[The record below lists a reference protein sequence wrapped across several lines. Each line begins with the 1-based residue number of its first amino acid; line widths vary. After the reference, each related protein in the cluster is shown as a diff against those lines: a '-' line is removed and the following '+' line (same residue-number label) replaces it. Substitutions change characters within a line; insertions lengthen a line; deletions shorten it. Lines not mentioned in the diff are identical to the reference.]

1 MSRIAFLIPQFN
13 EGHVDSNYLRFANEL
28 TGRGVEVTV
37 CLIDTL
43 SLSQSKVCAEG
54 WSVNAPISINQPY
67 AETQR
72 YNLNEFT
79 DFWVFSLGI
88 RASFLDK
95 FQLLYAIG
103 KEVRFVNS
111 LDVIM
116 HLKSKYF
123 ITSMPEMIKHP
134 ETHASTKAETLLDI
148 VESSSK
154 TWIAKPPAGSL
165 GRDVF
170 LLKPGSS
177 NNRAILDHL
186 CGPEQD
192 HYTLIQEH
200 ISEISRGEKRVL
212 IAGGE
217 VVGQYKR
224 IATSDHRT
232 NLLQGASS
240 EACELTQEE
249 SVYCNKIGK
258 CLKDMGA
265 NYVGMDMVYPWI
277 IEFNVI
283 NPGGLITIE
292 DLTGKNLVPRII
304 DQLNLA

>member
-134 ETHASTKAETLLDI
+134 ETHASTQAETLLNI

-186 CGPEQD
+186 CGPKQD
-192 HYTLIQEH
+192 QYTLIQQH

-240 EACELTQEE
+240 RACELTQEE
-249 SVYCNKIGK
+249 SIYCNKIGK
-258 CLKDMGA
+258 WLKDMGA

-283 NPGGLITIE
+283 NPGGLMTIE

>member
-79 DFWVFSLGI
+79 DFWVFSLGM

-134 ETHASTKAETLLDI
+134 ETHTSTQAGTLLDI

-186 CGPEQD
+186 CGLEQD
-192 HYTLIQEH
+192 QYTLIQEH

-240 EACELTQEE
+240 RACELTQEE
-249 SVYCNKIGK
+249 SIYCNKIGK
-258 CLKDMGA
+258 WLKDMGA

>member
-1 MSRIAFLIPQFN
+1 MNRIAFLIPQFN

-134 ETHASTKAETLLDI
+134 ETHTSTQAGTLLDI

-186 CGPEQD
+186 CGPKQD
-192 HYTLIQEH
+192 QYTLIQQH

-249 SVYCNKIGK
+249 SVYCNKMGTW
-258 CLKDMGA
+258 LKDMGA

>member
-134 ETHASTKAETLLDI
+134 ETHTSTQAGTLLDI

-186 CGPEQD
+186 CGPKQD
-192 HYTLIQEH
+192 QYTLIQQH

-249 SVYCNKIGK
+249 SVYCNKMGTW
-258 CLKDMGA
+258 LKDIGA